1 AHDKEETRADVSAPD
16 WSANDWSAPEETRML
31 HADQSG
37 ADTSTPVSP
46 YHVTLWHILEKPF
59 F

>member
-1 AHDKEETRADVSAPD
+1 AHDKEETRADVLAPD

-37 ADTSTPVSP
+37 ADTS
-46 YHVTLWHILEKPF
+46 
-59 F
+59 